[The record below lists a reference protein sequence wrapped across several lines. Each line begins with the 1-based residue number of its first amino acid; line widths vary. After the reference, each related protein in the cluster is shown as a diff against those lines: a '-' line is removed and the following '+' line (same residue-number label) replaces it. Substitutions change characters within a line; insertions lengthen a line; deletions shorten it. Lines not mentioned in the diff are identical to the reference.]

1 MPVAPRL
8 LAALACATVLSPAA
22 AQTSTE
28 TELRRL
34 TQENLDA
41 IAPGLVE
48 VWQRNAHER
57 LVHVDENGIARN
69 KADFLAELKPLP
81 AGLVGSLAIDRF
93 AVTDLGDTAVVTH
106 EDLETLDY
114 HGQTLRSRWRQ
125 TDTWVRGGDGWK
137 LVGEQVLALQTDPP
151 TVALTS
157 AQLCGY
163 NGTYRLTDKIRAT
176 LRCDTGVLIGEREGR
191 APTSYRA
198 EIADVFFAPGQ
209 PRTRRIFQRDAQ
221 GRIVGFVDRREG
233 LDIRWTRV
241 K

>member
-1 MPVAPRL
+1 MPVVPRL
-8 LAALACATVLSPAA
+8 LAALACVAALSPAA

-28 TELRRL
+28 TELLRL

-41 IAPGLVE
+41 IAPGRVE

-57 LVHVDENGIARN
+57 LVHVDENGIVRN
-69 KADFLAELKPLP
+69 KAEFLAELKPLP
-81 AGLVGSLAIDRF
+81 GGLVGSLTIDRF

-114 HGQTLRSRWRQ
+114 QGQPLRSRWRQ

-137 LVGEQVLALQTDPP
+137 LLGEQVLALQTDPP
-151 TVALTS
+151 AIALPS

-163 NGTYRLTDKIRAT
+163 NGVYRLDDKIRTT
-176 LRCDTGVLIGEREGR
+176 LRCESDALLFEREGR
-191 APTSYRA
+191 PPTRYRA
-198 EIADVFFAPGQ
+198 EVADVFFAPGQ

-221 GRIVGFVDRREG
+221 GRVVGFVDRREG